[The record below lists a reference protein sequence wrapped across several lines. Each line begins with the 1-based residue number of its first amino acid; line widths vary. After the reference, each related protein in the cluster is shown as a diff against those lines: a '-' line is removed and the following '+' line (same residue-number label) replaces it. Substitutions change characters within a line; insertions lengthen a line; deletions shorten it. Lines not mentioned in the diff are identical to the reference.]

1 MGQRTIKFPG
11 LDPDIL
17 FSIFLSVPF
26 RSDRKYYKTRHFHNY
41 DWTMIDIEGQINNDF
56 LVTHKQHAQIV
67 AATLLIDLIVVT
79 VLALIILVILCCT
92 RHDSYLCKL
101 CADQGDVLEKTIVPL
116 EEEKSDGK

>member
-1 MGQRTIKFPG
+1 
-11 LDPDIL
+11 
-17 FSIFLSVPF
+17 
-26 RSDRKYYKTRHFHNY
+26 
-41 DWTMIDIEGQINNDF
+41 MIDIEGLINNDF
-56 LVTHKQHAQIV
+56 LVAHKQLAQIV

>member
-1 MGQRTIKFPG
+1 
-11 LDPDIL
+11 
-17 FSIFLSVPF
+17 
-26 RSDRKYYKTRHFHNY
+26 
-41 DWTMIDIEGQINNDF
+41 MIDIEGLINNDF
-56 LVTHKQHAQIV
+56 LVAHKQHAQIV
-67 AATLLIDLIVVT
+67 AAPLLIDLIVVVT